1 MNTYYPRDALKSP
14 RYTGIPT
21 FMRLPAETDP
31 SKIDVAIFGVP
42 FDSTVTYRP
51 GARFG
56 PREIRVQSALIR
68 PYNPELKVDPFS
80 KLKIADMGDVET
92 NPLSVDETVESIFQF
107 VGRLCGHNVT
117 PVAVGGDHT
126 ITLPILRAMKKKH
139 GPVSVVHFDAHTDT
153 WDDHYG
159 VKLSH
164 GTWLRRAMEE
174 GLIRGDKT
182 FQIGLRGQ
190 LFSANDFDFAIG
202 SGFRQITSEEIRKLG
217 TEWLSEQMVSLRE
230 SPVYI
235 SLDIDWIDPAFA
247 PGTGVPQ
254 VGGPDSYEA
263 VQALR
268 GLKGLNIVGVDVV
281 EVCPPYDS
289 ANITSILA
297 ANLLYEMLCVLPGA
311 DED

>member
-1 MNTYYPRDALKSP
+1 
-14 RYTGIPT
+14 
-21 FMRLPAETDP
+21 MRLPIETDP
-31 SKIDVAIFGVP
+31 SKIDVALFGVP

-56 PREIRVQSALIR
+56 PRDIRVQSALIR
-68 PYNPELKVDPFS
+68 PYNPELRIDPFS
-80 KLKIADMGDVET
+80 KLKVADIGDVET
-92 NPLSVDETVESIFQF
+92 NPLSVDETIASIFKF
-107 VGRLCGHNVT
+107 VDTLCSHNVV
-117 PVAVGGDHT
+117 PIAIGGDHT

-139 GPVSVVHFDAHTDT
+139 GPVAVIHFDAHTDT

-174 GLIRGDKT
+174 GLVQGDKT

-190 LFSANDFDFAIG
+190 LFTPNDFDFAI
-202 SGFRQITSEEIRKLG
+202 SQGFHQITSEEIKKRGVEYLVEQLEPLG
-217 TEWLSEQMVSLRE
+217 G
-230 SPVYI
+230 SPVYV

-263 VQALR
+263 LQAIR
-268 GLKGLNIVGVDVV
+268 GLKGLNIVGADVV
-281 EVCPPYDS
+281 EVCPAYDS
-289 ANITSILA
+289 GNITSVLA
-297 ANLLYEMLCVLPGA
+297 ANLLYEILCVLPRAGQG
-311 DED
+311 